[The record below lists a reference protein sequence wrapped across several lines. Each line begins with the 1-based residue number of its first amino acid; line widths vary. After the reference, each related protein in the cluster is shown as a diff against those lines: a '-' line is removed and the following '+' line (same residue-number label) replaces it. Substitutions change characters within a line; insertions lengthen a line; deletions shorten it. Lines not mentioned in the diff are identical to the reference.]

1 MNNNSGTVYIVH
13 HIDTEGPLWES
24 IEELFDRLKIIFGIA
39 LAPTYENL
47 EKLQQGLIEMPE
59 DQKKELLGAVDPH
72 TIGFKRNWGMIEEML
87 DRVMSPNYRNA
98 LPDSFGGS
106 WIYNWHVMDHV
117 GFAPEN
123 PRHRDIGY
131 HNIYDFYNYLLKA
144 KYADQDRIHWHFHPL
159 SFYKQVHISATC
171 YDNSMPV
178 LHQIISRR
186 LIDKS
191 FFPVVNRAGFHTE
204 RIDSNFFL
212 EQWIPFDCSNQSVEE
227 DSNPKFQKD
236 ISNGRFGDWR
246 GAPSDWSIYQPSIYD
261 WRQKGN
267 ANRYI
272 ARILNMKARY
282 RNINIAEIEK
292 AFAKASIGEN
302 VYVGITNHDFREMS
316 TEIDEVRDMLKTCSV
331 KLPMVKFKYSE
342 SVEAFRKVIGF
353 PEEEIKKNRLELKVI
368 LKGNILEVD
377 TLTGEIFGPQPYLA
391 FKTKSGDYFHDN
403 FDFHQPKRSFS
414 YVFDE
419 YTLPLD
425 KIEAIGIG
433 SNDKYGHT
441 FVKILNTNL

>member
-1 MNNNSGTVYIVH
+1 MSNSGTVYIVH

-24 IEELFDRLKIIFGIA
+24 IEELFARLKIIFGVE

-47 EKLQQGLIEMPE
+47 GKLQQGIIDLPNG
-59 DQKKELLGAVDPH
+59 QKKELLVAVDPH
-72 TIGFKRNWGMIEEML
+72 TIGFKWNWGMIEEML
-87 DRVMSPNYRNA
+87 DRIMSSDYRNE
-98 LPDSFGGS
+98 LPDSFGGG

-117 GFAPEN
+117 GFVPEN

-131 HNIYDFYNYLLKA
+131 HNIYDFYNNLIKI
-144 KYADQDRIHWHFHPL
+144 KNADADRIHWHFHPL

-178 LHQIISRR
+178 LHQILCRR

-212 EQWIPFDCSNQSVEE
+212 EQWIPFDCSNQSVED

-236 ISNGRFGDWR
+236 VSNGRFGDWR
-246 GAPSDWSIYQPSIYD
+246 GAPSDWSIYQPSLYD

-267 ANRYI
+267 SNRYI
-272 ARILNMKARY
+272 ARLLNMKARY
-282 RNINIAEIEK
+282 RNINIDEMEK
-292 AFAKASIGEN
+292 AFRNAASGEN
-302 VYVGITNHDFREMS
+302 VYVGIANHDFREMS
-316 TEIDEVRDMLKTCSV
+316 TEINEVRDMLKTASE
-331 KLPMVKFKYSE
+331 KYPEVKFKYSE
-342 SVEAFRKVIGF
+342 SVEAFRNVIGF
-353 PEEEIKKNRLELKVI
+353 EKEVIEKNILELKVI
-368 LKGNILEVD
+368 LKGNTLEVD
-377 TLTGEIFGPQPYLA
+377 TLNGEIFGPQPYLA

-403 FDFHQPKRSFS
+403 FDFQIPKQSFS
-414 YVFDE
+414 YIFDE
-419 YTLPLD
+419 YTLPLA
-425 KIEAIGIG
+425 KIEAIGIA

-441 FVKILNTNL
+441 FIKVLNIV